1 MRATQE
7 YPLPRLTRVVFAS
20 IAMTLAA
27 ALSVPSM
34 AAASTL
40 PVETFS
46 STSTSPTSDSTAD
59 EGTPDVSTLE
69 ISNDIVAATPSE
81 SSRSKKSTSSSTD
94 STRESTAES
103 TAAGDE
109 PAAAAKS
116 TEKVYVAV
124 VRATSTTADDDNAG
138 LTDTAKVRAFI
149 AKLNAYWADES
160 DGAVAVAFAGIEVT
174 DADAASC
181 VPRTLFTATQAT
193 AFDGRFAKSA
203 WRGTHEHLLV
213 LTAETCDRAGLG
225 TIGGDGG
232 ILFSGNGI
240 SNGLALPTVAH
251 EFGHNLGFGHAGS
264 SVCRSTTDFDG
275 QVADFGGADSA
286 CPTNEYGDF
295 LDIMGYSISGSLP
308 HVSSAQRILRGYLRD
323 YETISGSTGTSTI
336 TVGSLDGDA
345 DVRAIKIVDPLT
357 NDNYYVEYR
366 TATGTDATSTEFTRA
381 TNCQTT
387 AGYSVCGR
395 SSDAATGSVRILRE
409 LPYGALVDYRETT
422 VLAVGRTGSD
432 LTARNTHLAAGE
444 SFTSTD
450 GGFSLVVNRMSPTG
464 GASISVRLGDATVT
478 STALELSGTRQTYGS
493 SSRVTATAT
502 VTSAGSGTPKGSVQF
517 YSGSSKLAT
526 VAVATTGRA
535 AYRLPAGLA
544 AGKRPISARFV
555 PASIQAA
562 PSTSAATTV
571 SVGRALATTKITL
584 AKSSVSKSSRAKV
597 KVAVKVSGAV
607 ASGKLYAYANG
618 KKIASY
624 TLSSARKGV
633 LTITLPKVSSSKK
646 ITVKYSGNSNVYSAV
661 SGVRKLSVR
670 K

>member
-20 IAMTLAA
+20 IAMSLAA

-34 AAASTL
+34 ASASTL

-46 STSTSPTSDSTAD
+46 STSISPTSDSTTD
-59 EGTPDVSTLE
+59 ESTLDV
-69 ISNDIVAATPSE
+69 SNDIVAATPAP

-149 AKLNAYWADES
+149 AKLNAYWSEES
-160 DGAVAVAFAGIEVT
+160 DGAVTVVFAGLEVT
-174 DADAASC
+174 NADAASC
-181 VPRTLFTATQAT
+181 VPRMLFTSAQTD

-203 WRGTHEHLLV
+203 WRGTHEHLAI
-213 LTAETCDRAGLG
+213 LTTETCDRAGLG

-232 ILFSGNGI
+232 IIFSGNGI

-275 QVADFGGADSA
+275 HVADFGGADSA

-308 HVSSAQRILRGYLRD
+308 HASSAQRILRGYLRD
-323 YETISGSTGTSTI
+323 YTTLSGSAGTSTI

-387 AGYSVCGR
+387 AGYSACGR

-422 VLAVGRTGSD
+422 VLAVGRTGSN

-450 GGFSLVVNRMSPTG
+450 GGFSLVVNSMSPTR
-464 GASISVRLGDATVT
+464 GASISVRLGDATGT
-478 STALELSGTRQTYGS
+478 STALTLSGTKQTYGS
-493 SSRVTATAT
+493 SARVTATAT
-502 VTSAGSGTPKGSVQF
+502 VNREDSGTAKGSVQF
-517 YSGSSKLAT
+517 FSGSSRLAT
-526 VAVATTGRA
+526 VAVAANGTA
-535 AYRLPAGLA
+535 AYRLPSSLA
-544 AGKRPISARFV
+544 AGNRPISARFV
-555 PASIQAA
+555 PASIAHA
-562 PSTSAATTV
+562 PSSSAATTV
-571 SVGRALATTKITL
+571 SVGRALASTRITL
-584 AKSSVSKSSRAKV
+584 LKSSVSKSSRAKV

-633 LTITLPKVSSSKK
+633 LTITLPRVSSSKK
-646 ITVKYSGNSNVYSAV
+646 ISVKYSGNANVYSAV
-661 SGVRKLSVR
+661 SAIRKLSV
-670 K
+670 KK